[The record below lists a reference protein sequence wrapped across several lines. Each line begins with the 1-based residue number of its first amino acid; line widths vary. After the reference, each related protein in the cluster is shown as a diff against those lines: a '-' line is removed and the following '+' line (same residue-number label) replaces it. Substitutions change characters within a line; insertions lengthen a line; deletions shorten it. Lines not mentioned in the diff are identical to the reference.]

1 MTSMIVALNMV
12 FTVGISCLIHC
23 SFLIA
28 FFPLVIVFISFSPS
42 SFLFFSSVFFCILHP
57 LLRRILLIVIMPAIT
72 RPEVINNHHRN
83 GHPCG
88 FDLHQ
93 FYPQSSPSSS
103 VWLRLPGV
111 NFSYITYSSLC
122 LWSASSY
129 LPSFFHAISSWSASS
144 SWSFLMHLVAY

>member
-1 MTSMIVALNMV
+1 MTSIIVAVNMV

-42 SFLFFSSVFFCILHP
+42 SFLFFSSVFFCILP
-57 LLRRILLIVIMPAIT
+57 LLLRRILLIVIMPAIT
-72 RPEVINNHHRN
+72 RSEVINNHHRT

-111 NFSYITYSSLC
+111 NTHTSPIPPCACGQHLPP
-122 LWSASSY
+122 Y
-129 LPSFFHAISSWSASS
+129 LLSFMQ
-144 SWSFLMHLVAY
+144 LVPGQHLPPGRS